1 MAAVPEFTD
10 QHGHRIRF
18 EWGPVG
24 ARALVDQVRACVIVD
39 VLSFSTAVSVAAD
52 AGIVVHPWPWL
63 PEPGTPDAETAAR
76 ALDATLAVHRDR
88 ARSDPAAVSLS
99 PASLRRTADRV
110 NRVLLP
116 SPNGASISAALADRG
131 VEVLAGC
138 LRNRTA
144 VAHRLAAVLDAG
156 APQDCIAVIAA
167 GERWPDDTLRP
178 TAEDLLGAGA
188 ILAALIDAGH
198 DDLSVEA
205 RLAAASWRLA
215 SGGRAGFAPRD
226 EGKPGPTPGDS
237 WVRAVLGDVASGR
250 ELAGRGDAEDL
261 DIAAECDASSVV
273 PQLVS
278 GGFVPH
284 HGEVAIRPATVHD
297 AEQVASMWL
306 RSWDCALPSVRRAH
320 SDDEV
325 RGWVRAVLLPAGR
338 TWVAES
344 AGERGDR
351 GAVVGMLTT
360 HDGWVDQ
367 LFIDPAAQGRG
378 IGSAL
383 LALARVRAEA
393 RDPSG
398 LQLWTFQV
406 NARAR
411 RFYERHGFVAVE
423 FTDGQGNE
431 EREPDVRYARPAAP
445 P

>member
-1 MAAVPEFTD
+1 M
-10 QHGHRIRF
+10 
-18 EWGPVG
+18 
-24 ARALVDQVRACVIVD
+24 
-39 VLSFSTAVSVAAD
+39 
-52 AGIVVHPWPWL
+52 
-63 PEPGTPDAETAAR
+63 
-76 ALDATLAVHRDR
+76 
-88 ARSDPAAVSLS
+88 
-99 PASLRRTADRV
+99 
-110 NRVLLP
+110 
-116 SPNGASISAALADRG
+116 
-131 VEVLAGC
+131 
-138 LRNRTA
+138 
-144 VAHRLAAVLDAG
+144 
-156 APQDCIAVIAA
+156 
-167 GERWPDDTLRP
+167 
-178 TAEDLLGAGA
+178 
-188 ILAALIDAGH
+188 
-198 DDLSVEA
+198 
-205 RLAAASWRLA
+205 
-215 SGGRAGFAPRD
+215 
-226 EGKPGPTPGDS
+226 
-237 WVRAVLGDVASGR
+237 
-250 ELAGRGDAEDL
+250 
-261 DIAAECDASSVV
+261 